1 MRFAETLRSVRH
13 EAGLTQSDL
22 ARLADIARPNITAYE
37 SGRREPRVA
46 TATVLLAAAGATWRV
61 DRPILW
67 RWTEGRRLYAVPS
80 RLWRLPAGV
89 ALRSFEAGTHLW
101 WSGPPRHFDLAQRRD
116 RLRAYEII
124 LREGTPEDITSTV
137 DGVLLCEAW
146 ADLVLPVELRS
157 AWEPVVDQALDAGF
171 TIDAAR

>member
-1 MRFAETLRSVRH
+1 MMFAEALRSVRR

-46 TATVLLAAAGATWRV
+46 TATGLLAAAGATWRV
-61 DRPILW
+61 DRPIVW
-67 RWTEGRRLYAVPS
+67 RWTEGRRPYAVPS

-89 ALRSFEAGTHLW
+89 ALRSFEAGAHLW
-101 WSGPPRHFDLAQRRD
+101 WSGPPRCFDLAQRRD
-116 RLRAYEII
+116 RLRAYEVI
-124 LREGTPEDITSTV
+124 LREGAPEDIAAFV

-146 ADLVLPVELRS
+146 AELVLPVELRT
-157 AWEPVVDQALDAGF
+157 AWQPVVDQAMDGDF
-171 TIDAAR
+171 MIDAMQ